1 MVIIIVGVIVAA
13 SAIIAIVYSDETRL
27 SSHPAIST
35 PNEVDNEVTNPQA
48 ATPAPNQ
55 GNNYTNV
62 IPKQAYDPLP
72 YPWWL
77 VIDIWLMGGNEL
89 NEAPRGFLI
98 AKNGFDIYVICCL
111 FK

>member
-1 MVIIIVGVIVAA
+1 MVIILFAVVVAA

-35 PNEVDNEVTNPQA
+35 PSEVDNQVTNPNPQA
-48 ATPAPNQ
+48 ATSAPSQ

-72 YPWWL
+72 YP
-77 VIDIWLMGGNEL
+77 
-89 NEAPRGFLI
+89 
-98 AKNGFDIYVICCL
+98 
-111 FK
+111 